1 MSQTLKHGVIK
12 LMIQSLLK
20 IKGPTYLI
28 ELKEK
33 NGNVFF
39 LKSGSPH
46 DKDVTEYLFAFDPI
60 FVEEIYTKQYKNFI
74 KAGGWHKL
82 RKALGNGLLTSE
94 EPIHLEHRRILN
106 PGFHVKKINAY
117 ASQMHDLIKIETN
130 SWINKEEID
139 LNDSVTQ
146 LTYSILTN
154 TIFNND
160 MQENFNDLKKI
171 FFIILEKAG
180 KGETST
186 PGSMDKYGDDL
197 KNLMDKVIKKRLDS
211 PNKEKDFL
219 DLLIDASI
227 SDSKITLQ
235 DVSDEVLTMLLAGHE
250 TTASTVTWAIC
261 HLSLNKEFFE
271 IIKKESLEYSKK
283 AKDGDQI
290 SLLKDLKFSKYVINE
305 ILRLYPPVWFS
316 PRTAICDT
324 QIKDT
329 FIPKGTRV
337 ILSSYVMQRDEKY
350 FEHPNEFLPMRWD
363 NGLENNLPE
372 GVFWPFHLGPR
383 KCIGYQFA
391 LMQSQISLLEIF
403 SKMNIELLEGMPEGL
418 AIATYRPL
426 GEIKVKIKKDV
437 QK

>member
-1 MSQTLKHGVIK
+1 
-12 LMIQSLLK
+12 MIQDLLK
-20 IKGPTYLI
+20 IKGPTYLT

-33 NGNVFF
+33 HGNVFF

-46 DKDVTEYLFAFDPI
+46 DSNIAEYLFAFDPV

-106 PGFHVKKINAY
+106 PGFHIKKINLY
-117 ASQMHDLIKIETN
+117 ASQMHNLIKQETDH
-130 SWINKEEID
+130 WINKKNID
-139 LNDSVTQ
+139 LNDSVTL
-146 LTYSILTN
+146 LTYNILTN

-160 MQENFNDLKKI
+160 MQENFDELKKI

-180 KGETST
+180 KGETT
-186 PGSMDKYGDDL
+186 TAGSMDEYGDNL
-197 KNLMDKVIKKRLDS
+197 KELMSKVIEKRLNY
-211 PNKEKDFL
+211 PNEEKDFL

-227 SDSKITLQ
+227 SDNKITLQ

-250 TTASTVTWAIC
+250 TTASTVIWAIC
-261 HLSLNKEFFE
+261 HLSLNKEFLE
-271 IIKKESLEYSKK
+271 MIKLEAMEYSNR

-290 SLLKDLKFSKYVINE
+290 NLLKDLKFSRNVINE

-324 QIKDT
+324 QIGDT

-337 ILSSYVMQRDEKY
+337 ILSSYIMQRDEKY
-350 FEHPNEFLPMRWD
+350 FENPNDFIPMRWNND
-363 NGLENNLPE
+363 LENSLPE
-372 GVFWPFHLGPR
+372 GVFYPFHMGPR

-403 SKMNIELLEGMPEGL
+403 SKMNIELLNGMPEGL

-426 GEIKVKIKKDV
+426 GKIQAEIHKEIER
-437 QK
+437 